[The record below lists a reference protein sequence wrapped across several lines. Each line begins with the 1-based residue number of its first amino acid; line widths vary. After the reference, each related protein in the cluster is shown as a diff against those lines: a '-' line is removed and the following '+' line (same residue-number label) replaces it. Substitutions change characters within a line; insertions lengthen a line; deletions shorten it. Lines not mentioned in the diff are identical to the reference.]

1 MKCPKCDFENP
12 TDSNFCSKCA
22 TQLILPEKDSS
33 PKDGNTHE
41 IRIELPTGEIFAGRY
56 QVLEELGRGG
66 MGKVYKVFDKEI
78 KEKVAL
84 KLLNPDIAADE
95 RIIER
100 FRNELKLAR
109 QVSHRYVCRMFDL
122 NKEGDA
128 YFITMEYISG
138 EDLKSMVKMMGP
150 MSSGKALIISK
161 QVCKGLAEAHRRG
174 IAHLDLKPQNI
185 MIDKEGSVRIMDFG
199 IAHSLKEKIKPKAGV
214 LIGTPEYMS
223 PEQVQGKDVDH
234 RSDIYSLGIILYEML
249 TGEVPF
255 EGDTPLSVVQKQKSM
270 APPDPRNINSQIPEE
285 ISQMILRCLEKDRG
299 KRYQDAE
306 EVLEEIRKIQK
317 GVPTTDKILPTEKPD
332 TEKVVEKKWENSI
345 AVLPFADLSPQKDQE
360 YFCDGMAEELIS
372 TLAKID
378 QLKVASRTSAF
389 QFKGKGHDIREIGD
403 KLQVQ
408 AVLEGSVRKA
418 GDRLRIT
425 VQLINVGDGFE
436 LWSEKYD
443 RDLKDVF
450 AIQDEISLAIVD
462 SLKVKLLEKEKEAL
476 VKRYTDN
483 TEAYKLYLK
492 GRYNWNRRYEGGLQ
506 KGIEF
511 FQQAIDIDP
520 LYALAYTGIADS
532 YSLLGHYGFLPPREA
547 CPKAKIA
554 AEKALEI
561 DDKLAEAHTSLARIK
576 MHYDWDWD
584 AAEQELKKA
593 LELNPNY
600 STALEWYSLY
610 LMIMG
615 RFDEAVQEAKHALE
629 LYPLSLIINA
639 VLGGI
644 YYFAGKNE
652 EAIEQFQRTIEIE
665 SDFSLTYLFQS
676 GALAN
681 LNRFE
686 EAVESLKK
694 LDYLTAGSPFALG
707 YLGAGVAG
715 AGQKDEAQK
724 MLDQLNELSKKKSVS
739 PFYIAMVYLG
749 LDDKDKLFEY
759 LEKAYEER
767 ESLLAFINSWPLFD
781 SLRPEPKFKAILKK
795 MGFKPNQPETK

>member
-1 MKCPKCDFENP
+1 MKCPKCHSENP
-12 TDSNFCSKCA
+12 PDSNFCSKCA
-22 TQLILPEKDSS
+22 TQLIPEGKDSTS
-33 PKDGNTHE
+33 SNGNTHE
-41 IRIELPTGEIFAGRY
+41 IRVELPVGETFGGRY

-78 KEKVAL
+78 REKVAL

-95 RIIER
+95 KIIER

-122 NKEGDA
+122 NKEGGA
-128 YFITMEYISG
+128 YYITMEYISG
-138 EDLKSMVKMMGP
+138 EELKSMIRMMGP
-150 MSSGKALIISK
+150 MSSGKALLIGK

-199 IAHSLKEKIKPKAGV
+199 IARSLKDKIKPKAGV

-223 PEQVQGKDVDH
+223 PEQVQGKEVDH

-255 EGDTPLSVVQKQKSM
+255 EGDTPLSVAQKQKSM
-270 APPDPRNINSQIPEE
+270 APPDPRNINAQIPEE
-285 ISQMILRCLEKDRG
+285 ISRMILRCLEKDRG

-306 EVLEEIRKIQK
+306 EVLTEIRNIQK
-317 GVPTTDKILPTEKPD
+317 GVPTTDKILPTEKPS
-332 TEKVVEKKWENSI
+332 TEKIFEKRWENSI

-389 QFKGKGHDIREIGD
+389 QFKGKDLDIREIGN

-425 VQLINVGDGFE
+425 VQLINVEDGFE

-443 RDLKDVF
+443 RDLKDIF

-462 SLKVKLLEKEKEAL
+462 NLKVKLLEKEKEAI
-476 VKRYTDN
+476 VKRYTDD

-492 GRYNWNRRYEGGLQ
+492 GRYFWNRRYEGGLQ
-506 KGIEF
+506 KGIEY
-511 FQQAIDIDP
+511 FQQAIDTDP

-532 YSLLGHYGFLPPREA
+532 YSLLAHYGFLPPREA
-547 CPKAKIA
+547 CPKAKAA

-561 DDKLAEAHTSLARIK
+561 DDKIAEAHTSLARIK
-576 MHYDWDWD
+576 MHYEWDWK
-584 AAEQELKKA
+584 AAEKELKRA

-600 STALEWYSLY
+600 TTALEWYSLF
-610 LMIMG
+610 LMITG
-615 RFDEAVQEAKHALE
+615 RFDDAARQAKRALE
-629 LYPLSLIINA
+629 LNPLSLIINA

-644 YYFAGKNE
+644 YYFAGKND
-652 EAIEQFQRTIEIE
+652 EALEQFQKTIEI
-665 SDFSLTYLFQS
+665 DQNFSLTYLFQS
-676 GALAN
+676 GSLAAQD
-681 LNRFE
+681 RVE

-694 LDYLTAGSPFALG
+694 LVFLTAGSPFALG
-707 YLGAGVAG
+707 YLGAGFAV

-724 MLDQLNELSKKKSVS
+724 IIEQLNELAKKRYVS
-739 PFYIAMVYLG
+739 PFYIAMIHLG
-749 LDDKDKLFEY
+749 LDDKDKMFEY
-759 LEKAYEER
+759 LEKACEAR
-767 ESLLAFINSWPLFD
+767 ESFLAFTNTWPMFD
-781 SLRPEPKFKAILKK
+781 SLREEPKFMAILKK
-795 MGFKPNQPETK
+795 MGFKTGKPQKK